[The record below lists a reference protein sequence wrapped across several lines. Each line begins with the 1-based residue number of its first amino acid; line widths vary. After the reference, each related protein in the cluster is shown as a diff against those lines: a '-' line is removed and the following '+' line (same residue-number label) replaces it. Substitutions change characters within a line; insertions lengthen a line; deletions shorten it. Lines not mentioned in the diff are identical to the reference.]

1 MSKASLK
8 IMVLNN
14 QKDNRQSIDRVVN
27 LIDKKIVEIKAKA
40 EKS

>member
-27 LIDKKIVEIKAKA
+27 HIDKKIVEIKAKA

>member
-1 MSKASLK
+1 MSKSSLK

-27 LIDKKIVEIKAKA
+27 LIDQKLAEIKAKA